1 MAGGSHRSEPA
12 RVQAGINTLLNNPV
26 LTSKL
31 AGVSAA
37 HKTGT
42 LAPQL
47 LGCLE
52 QAYAKAGSTVIQTGE
67 QADAVFFLVAGNLE
81 VVVERQV
88 LMDR

>member
-1 MAGGSHRSEPA
+1 
-12 RVQAGINTLLNNPV
+12 VQAGINTLLNNPV